1 MEEMTGAGG
10 VRVATLN
17 LWGRG
22 GSWDRRRPV
31 LIDGLLELRPD
42 VVAFQEAIV
51 GDGYDQVVD
60 LLGPDFHV
68 VHQTVGLLGDGNHAA
83 SIASRWPLGEVDLH
97 VTPRTED
104 YPCAAIA
111 AEVLAPEPVGPL
123 LFVAHGP
130 SYQWG
135 AELERELQAVAAAR
149 LVERFAEGRRM
160 HAMVAGD
167 FNATPEASS
176 VRFWSGR
183 QSLHECLLP
192 GRLGERAL
200 GRVWPHVYTG

>member
-1 MEEMTGAGG
+1 MTGAGG